1 MEIKLKTTPADA
13 DSEAIVDENGAL
25 WNFSGSIPAFGI
37 FSAVTEGPD
46 GEIIRGFY
54 QNGRVFIVNLSEA
67 KKYFNL
73 RELEDC
79 REMHHA

>member
-1 MEIKLKTTPADA
+1 MEIKLKTTRSDA
-13 DSEAIVDENGAL
+13 DSEAIVDEHGAL

-37 FSAVTEGPD
+37 FPATTKGPD

-67 KKYFNL
+67 RKYFRL
-73 RELEDC
+73 RKLEDRC
-79 REMHHA
+79 EAHCV